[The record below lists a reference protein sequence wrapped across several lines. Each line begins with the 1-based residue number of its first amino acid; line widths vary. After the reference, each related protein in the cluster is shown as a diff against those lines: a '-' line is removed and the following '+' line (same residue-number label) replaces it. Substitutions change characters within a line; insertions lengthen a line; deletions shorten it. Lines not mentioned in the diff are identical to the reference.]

1 MVFIYIRR
9 CRMSSTERV
18 QGIMNRP
25 TMEET
30 SLAARNG
37 ATTTP
42 NTTTKSTSN
51 TPADARVTIPSSSTI
66 SDRASAP
73 QTSPVF
79 LNFSFYK
86 VDPKWR
92 WLNDLG
98 KEEAAKEF
106 SSLIEVAKT
115 KMKVRVYSTLGLR
128 DDSEFML
135 WMISE
140 SVEKMQVLASKIYL
154 TIFGKYIESSR
165 VYLSSYRPSIYSK
178 KTKMTPGYLLEDSK
192 KENEPMK
199 YAIVYPFI
207 KSREW
212 YLLPLE
218 DRIKMMDEHITIGRR
233 FPQVRL
239 NTSYSFGLGDQDF
252 MLAFETTDLMAFQ
265 DLIVKLRETRV
276 SRYVVKDTPMIVC
289 IYKGGVEE
297 FIKSLG

>member
-18 QGIMNRP
+18 QGTMNRP

-30 SLAARNG
+30 SLESRNG

-51 TPADARVTIPSSSTI
+51 TPADARVTIPSPSTI

>member
-1 MVFIYIRR
+1 MSPNDRTRSKDRR
-9 CRMSSTERV
+9 E
-18 QGIMNRP
+18 
-25 TMEET
+25 
-30 SLAARNG
+30 L
-37 ATTTP
+37 P
-42 NTTTKSTSN
+42 NTEESSLETRSPSTT
-51 TPADARVTIPSSSTI
+51 SSIHAT
-66 SDRASAP
+66 DKTKLP
-73 QTSPVF
+73 TQTSPVF

-92 WLNDLG
+92 WLNELG

-106 SSLIEVAKT
+106 ASLIEVANT

-154 TIFGKYIESSR
+154 TVFGKYIESSK
-165 VYLSSYRPSIYSK
+165 VYLSSYRPSVYSK
-178 KTKMTPGYLLEDSK
+178 RSKMTPGYLLDDKE

-212 YLLPLE
+212 YLLPFE
-218 DRIKMMDEHITIGRR
+218 DRMKMMDEHITVGRK

-239 NTSYSFGLGDQDF
+239 NTSYSFGIGDQDF
-252 MLAFETTDLMAFQ
+252 MLAFETNDLMIFQ
-265 DLIVKLRETRV
+265 DLIVQLRETLV

>member
-9 CRMSSTERV
+9 CRMTSTERV
-18 QGIMNRP
+18 QGAMNRP

-30 SLAARNG
+30 SLEARNG

-66 SDRASAP
+66 SDRAYAP

-178 KTKMTPGYLLEDSK
+178 KNKMAPGYLLEDSK

>member
-1 MVFIYIRR
+1 
-9 CRMSSTERV
+9 MSSTERV
-18 QGIMNRP
+18 QGTMNRP
-25 TMEET
+25 RMEET
-30 SLAARNG
+30 SLESRNG

>member
-1 MVFIYIRR
+1 MVFIYIPR

-18 QGIMNRP
+18 QGTMNRP

-30 SLAARNG
+30 SLESRNG

-92 WLNDLG
+92 WLNYLG

>member
-1 MVFIYIRR
+1 MAFIYIRR

-18 QGIMNRP
+18 QGTMNRP

-30 SLAARNG
+30 SLEARNG

-42 NTTTKSTSN
+42 NTTKKSTSN
-51 TPADARVTIPSSSTI
+51 TPEDARVTIPSSSNI

>member
-18 QGIMNRP
+18 QGTMNRP

-30 SLAARNG
+30 SLESRNG

>member
-1 MVFIYIRR
+1 MV
-9 CRMSSTERV
+9 
-18 QGIMNRP
+18 
-25 TMEET
+25 
-30 SLAARNG
+30 ARNG

-98 KEEAAKEF
+98 KEEGAKEF

>member
-18 QGIMNRP
+18 QGTMNRP

-30 SLAARNG
+30 SLESRNG

-106 SSLIEVAKT
+106 SSLIEIAKT

>member
-18 QGIMNRP
+18 QGTMNRP

-30 SLAARNG
+30 SLEARNG

-42 NTTTKSTSN
+42 NTTKKSTSN
-51 TPADARVTIPSSSTI
+51 TPEDARVTIPSSSNI

>member
-1 MVFIYIRR
+1 
-9 CRMSSTERV
+9 MSSTERV
-18 QGIMNRP
+18 QGTKNRP
-25 TMEET
+25 TMEEA
-30 SLAARNG
+30 SSEARSG

-42 NTTTKSTSN
+42 TTTTKSTSI
-51 TPADARVTIPSSSTI
+51 TTAEARDTIPSTSSD
-66 SDRASAP
+66 SDRAPAP

-128 DDSEFML
+128 DDSDFML

-178 KTKMTPGYLLEDSK
+178 KIKMTPGYLLEDSK

-218 DRIKMMDEHITIGRR
+218 DRMKMMDEHITVGRR

>member
-1 MVFIYIRR
+1 
-9 CRMSSTERV
+9 MSSTERV

-30 SLAARNG
+30 SLESRNG

>member
-1 MVFIYIRR
+1 
-9 CRMSSTERV
+9 MSSNDGTRSKDRRELP
-18 QGIMNRP
+18 N
-25 TMEET
+25 TEET
-30 SLAARNG
+30 SQETRSFSI
-37 ATTTP
+37 TSSVPETDK
-42 NTTTKSTSN
+42 TKLPT
-51 TPADARVTIPSSSTI
+51 
-66 SDRASAP
+66 

-92 WLNDLG
+92 WLNELG

-106 SSLIEVAKT
+106 ATLIEVANT

-154 TIFGKYIESSR
+154 TVFGKYIESSK
-165 VYLSSYRPSIYSK
+165 VYLSSYRPSVYSK
-178 KTKMTPGYLLEDSK
+178 RSKMTPGYLLDDNK

-212 YLLPLE
+212 YLLPFE
-218 DRIKMMDEHITIGRR
+218 DRMKMMDEHITVGRK

-239 NTSYSFGLGDQDF
+239 NTSYSFGIGDQDF
-252 MLAFETTDLMAFQ
+252 MLAFETNDLMIFQ
-265 DLIVKLRETRV
+265 DLIVQLRETRV

>member
-18 QGIMNRP
+18 QGTMNRP
-25 TMEET
+25 TIEET
-30 SLAARNG
+30 SLESRNG

>member
-1 MVFIYIRR
+1 
-9 CRMSSTERV
+9 
-18 QGIMNRP
+18 MNRP
-25 TMEET
+25 MVEET
-30 SLAARNG
+30 SLEARTGAATN
-37 ATTTP
+37 P
-42 NTTTKSTSN
+42 STTTKSTSI
-51 TPADARVTIPSSSTI
+51 TTADARSAIPSSSSL
-66 SDRASAP
+66 SDKAP
-73 QTSPVF
+73 ATQTSPVF

-178 KTKMTPGYLLEDSK
+178 KTKMTPGYLLEDNK

-218 DRIKMMDEHITIGRR
+218 DRMKMMDEHITIGRR

>member
-18 QGIMNRP
+18 QGTMNRP

-30 SLAARNG
+30 SLEARNG

-42 NTTTKSTSN
+42 NTTKKSTSN
-51 TPADARVTIPSSSTI
+51 TPEDARVTIPSSSTI

>member
-1 MVFIYIRR
+1 
-9 CRMSSTERV
+9 MSSTERV
-18 QGIMNRP
+18 QGTMNRP

-30 SLAARNG
+30 SLESRNG

-66 SDRASAP
+66 SDRAYAP

-92 WLNDLG
+92 WLNELG

-106 SSLIEVAKT
+106 ASLIEVANT

-135 WMISE
+135 WMVSKD
-140 SVEKMQVLASKIYL
+140 VEKMQVLTSKIYL
-154 TIFGKYIESSR
+154 TVFGKYIESSR
-165 VYLSSYRPSIYSK
+165 VYLASYRQSIYSK
-178 KTKMTPGYLLEDSK
+178 NTKMTPGYLLEEDIK
-192 KENEPMK
+192 QNEPMK
-199 YAIVYPFI
+199 YVIVYPFT

-212 YLLPLE
+212 YLLPFE
-218 DRIKMMDEHITIGRR
+218 DRMKMMDEHITVGRK

-239 NTSYSFGLGDQDF
+239 NTSYSFGIGDQDF
-252 MLAFETTDLMAFQ
+252 MLAFETNDLMVFQ
-265 DLIVKLRETRV
+265 DLIVQLRETRV
-276 SRYVVKDTPMIVC
+276 SSYVVKDTPMIVC

-297 FIKSLG
+297 FIKTLG

>member
-18 QGIMNRP
+18 QGTMNRP

-30 SLAARNG
+30 SLESRNG

-42 NTTTKSTSN
+42 NTTIKSTSN
-51 TPADARVTIPSSSTI
+51 TPADARVTIPSTSTI

>member
-18 QGIMNRP
+18 QGTMNRP

-30 SLAARNG
+30 SLESRNG

-42 NTTTKSTSN
+42 NTTIKSTSN
-51 TPADARVTIPSSSTI
+51 TPADARVTIPSTSTI

-178 KTKMTPGYLLEDSK
+178 KTKMTPGYLLDDSK